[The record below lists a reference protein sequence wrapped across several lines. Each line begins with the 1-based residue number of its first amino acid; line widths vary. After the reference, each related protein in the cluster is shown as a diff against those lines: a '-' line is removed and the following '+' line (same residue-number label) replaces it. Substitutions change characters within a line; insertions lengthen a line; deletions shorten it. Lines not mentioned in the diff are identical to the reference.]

1 MNRMAAFCVL
11 LGLSATGCYH
21 GNVRPSY
28 DRPFPLGAVTD
39 VFWETQQTNAEATDF
54 ILYDHEFKGN
64 TAQLAPLARRH
75 LEEIAVRLEHVPFA
89 VVIEQSQH
97 NARPELD
104 QTRRRTVIEHLAR
117 MGVTEI
123 EGRVIVA
130 PAFVEGLTSQES
142 EAAYYQTLNG
152 GLGRGGGA
160 GRRFGGTGG
169 FYR

>member
-1 MNRMAAFCVL
+1 MNRLTAFCVL

-75 LEEIAVRLEHVPFA
+75 L
-89 VVIEQSQH
+89 
-97 NARPELD
+97 
-104 QTRRRTVIEHLAR
+104 
-117 MGVTEI
+117 
-123 EGRVIVA
+123 
-130 PAFVEGLTSQES
+130 
-142 EAAYYQTLNG
+142 
-152 GLGRGGGA
+152 
-160 GRRFGGTGG
+160 
-169 FYR
+169 